1 MCEAIARAGR
11 RSAAVIVVVPED
23 QSIERLA
30 AAVYPPMTNSCP
42 RLTRI
47 FCEAPERRPDSYR
60 LSRRLATSPSNPCA
74 LMDAIRSGSGVEVTE
89 IPSGLR
95 QLGQH
100 LGFQQRPAGFEC
112 LGAYIPSASI
122 STSNTKKASG
132 ASDEPWFCSA
142 LKDGFPS
149 LPNATSSP
157 SRIAEHV

>member
-1 MCEAIARAGR
+1 
-11 RSAAVIVVVPED
+11 
-23 QSIERLA
+23 
-30 AAVYPPMTNSCP
+30 MTNSCP

-74 LMDAIRSGSGVEVTE
+74 LLDAIRSGSGVGVTE

-112 LGAYIPSASI
+112 LGAYIPSHEHQHIEHEEGQRRVRRAVVLQRVE
-122 STSNTKKASG
+122 G
-132 ASDEPWFCSA
+132 R
-142 LKDGFPS
+142 
-149 LPNATSSP
+149 LPVV
-157 SRIAEHV
+157 AERHQLSVEDR